1 MTHNPKF
8 FYGFVFITGAA
19 VMMLEFAVSRIIAPW
34 FGTSIFV
41 WGNVIGV
48 ILIALSLGYYYGG
61 KLADRMPHTGTLM
74 NLTLAAGI
82 FTAVI
87 PIIVYLFTSQ
97 IPLLSSINSS
107 SFIISIFGSFISVI
121 LLCTIPIVLLGMV
134 SPYAIRLATHT
145 VESTGQIAGGLYA
158 ASTLGSIIGTFGS
171 AFFLVPF
178 LGSRET
184 IILSSIVLIVVAC
197 IGERRWWPRLA
208 YIGIPIIVY
217 VLFAG
222 TLLRANASVVAEIES
237 HYQFIQ
243 VVDEGDYLALQF
255 NEGLGTQSY
264 FMKEGVLTGQYF
276 DYISLVPELTQ
287 TTAPNVLVLGLA
299 GGTVTREIDHYI
311 PQATITGV
319 EIDPKVIELA
329 QQHFQLDD
337 QRTTVYIDDAR
348 SFVRKV
354 SATTDTKY
362 NTIIID
368 AYTNEIYIPWHLTT
382 QEFYEE
388 LNAVL
393 APDGIIAFN
402 MGSTTDQT
410 ALFQSVLATLRATF
424 EHVVVVPVPDTLNYI
439 VLASHQDVAL
449 NTLSKIAND
458 SNDERSAVAKKFKR
472 SVYQPTITDQ
482 ATILTDNRAPIEF
495 YTEGMI
501 ADYIINGFQR

>member
-1 MTHNPKF
+1 
-8 FYGFVFITGAA
+8 
-19 VMMLEFAVSRIIAPW
+19 MMLEFAVSRIIAPW

-48 ILIALSLGYYYGG
+48 ILIALSFGYYYGG
-61 KLADRMPHTGTLM
+61 KLADRMPHVSTLM

-82 FTAVI
+82 FTAII
-87 PIIVYLFTSQ
+87 PVLVYIVTSQ
-97 IPLLSSINSS
+97 MPLLSSINSS
-107 SFIISIFGSFISVI
+107 SFIVSIFGSFIGVI
-121 LLCTIPIVLLGMV
+121 LLCAVPIVLLGMV
-134 SPYAIRLATHT
+134 SPYAIRLATHS

-184 IILSSIVLIVVAC
+184 IILSSLILIVVAC
-197 IGERRWWPRLA
+197 IGERRWWPRFG
-208 YIGIPIIVY
+208 YIVIPIVVY

-222 TLLRANASVVAEIES
+222 TLLRANASVVDEIES

-243 VVDEGDYLALQF
+243 VVDEGEYLALQY

-264 FMKEGVLTGQYF
+264 FMKQGILTGQYF
-276 DYISLVPELTQ
+276 DYIALVPELSQ
-287 TTAPNVLVLGLA
+287 AANPNVLILGLA

-311 PQATITGV
+311 PQAKITGV
-319 EIDPKVIELA
+319 EIDPKVVELA
-329 QQHFQLDD
+329 KQHFQLD
-337 QRTTVYIDDAR
+337 QQNVTVHIDDAR

-354 SATTDTKY
+354 SATTDTRY

-393 APDGIIAFN
+393 APDGIVAFN

-410 ALFQSVLATLRATF
+410 TLFQSVLATLRATF
-424 EHVVVVPVPDTLNYI
+424 EYVAVVPVPDTLNYI
-439 VLASHQDVAL
+439 VLASHQEVQFDTV
-449 NTLSKIAND
+449 SQIAND
-458 SNDERSAVAKKFKR
+458 SNDERSAIAKKFKR
-472 SVYQPTITDQ
+472 SVYRPAITDQ
-482 ATILTDNRAPIEF
+482 AAILTDNRAPIEF